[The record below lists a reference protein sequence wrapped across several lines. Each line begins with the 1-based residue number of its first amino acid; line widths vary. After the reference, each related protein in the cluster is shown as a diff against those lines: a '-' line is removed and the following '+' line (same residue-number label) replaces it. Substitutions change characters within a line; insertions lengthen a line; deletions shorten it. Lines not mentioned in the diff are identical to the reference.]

1 MITTPIKT
9 KHPDA
14 LALGAQRK
22 LLPAGGEARQ
32 AVPADTVD
40 YLHQPQGLQPG
51 RKIKEAQSPNPAR
64 LAFMEKVIN
73 GTAKG
78 GL

>member
-1 MITTPIKT
+1 MAKWMTLEEWRDDNYTDKT

-32 AVPADTVD
+32 AVPADTGTIYINPKD
-40 YLHQPQGLQPG
+40 FNPG
-51 RKIKEAQSPNPAR
+51 
-64 LAFMEKVIN
+64 EK
-73 GTAKG
+73 
-78 GL
+78 